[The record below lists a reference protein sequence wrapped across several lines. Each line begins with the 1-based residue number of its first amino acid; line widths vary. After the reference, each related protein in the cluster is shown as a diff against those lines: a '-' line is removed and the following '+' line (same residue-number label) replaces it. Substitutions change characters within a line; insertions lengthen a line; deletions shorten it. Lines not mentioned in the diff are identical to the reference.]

1 MDCPE
6 CGSEM
11 VVFAVPS
18 DLREVGPGSEVAAI
32 CTGCLAL
39 VGIDDEGGAAVDPD
53 FGRIIEAFPEGEA
66 GAAMAIAVGLLA
78 ESLALNRQTVS
89 ELLERVRAEG
99 ADPWLVLERL
109 DASPTVESD
118 ADLGRA
124 RVQLEQL
131 LDS

>member
-11 VVFAVPS
+11 VPFAVPP
-18 DLREVGPGSEVAAI
+18 DLRDVGPGSEAAAI
-32 CTGCLAL
+32 CPRCLAL
-39 VGIDDEGGAAVDPD
+39 VGADDRDVAAVDPD
-53 FGRIIEAFPEGEA
+53 FSRIIGAFPEGEV
-66 GAAMAIAVGLLA
+66 GAVMAIAVGLLA
-78 ESLALNRQTVS
+78 ESLALNRQAVS
-89 ELLERVRAEG
+89 ELLERVQASG

-109 DASPTVESD
+109 DASPTVRSD

-124 RVQLEQL
+124 RIQLEQL